1 MSKKNNLRDFMN
13 WYEQID
19 KNKRKKYIVI
29 CLIISIMVILFLNIG
44 QKSKNQRL
52 DEKETVQLEHADK
65 STDPIKSIHQLEQMY
80 ERNLQEALQSIKKYH
95 NLHVMVNIDSSYITV
110 YEKNRTEN
118 GQVTTEKDTN
128 GGERNIE
135 EQLEEDTTIFERDER
150 VEKPVYVQ
158 TKKPN
163 IRGVL
168 IVVQEILTDKE
179 KADLSSHVAKWLDIS
194 RHRVSVISN

>member
-44 QKSKNQRL
+44 QKSKNQKF

>member
-1 MSKKNNLRDFMN
+1 MN

>member
-1 MSKKNNLRDFMN
+1 MSKKNNFRDFMN

>member
-1 MSKKNNLRDFMN
+1 MN

-135 EQLEEDTTIFERDER
+135 EQLEEHTTIFERDER

-179 KADLSSHVAKWLDIS
+179 KADLSSHVAKWLDIA

>member
-29 CLIISIMVILFLNIG
+29 CLIISIVVIVFLIVG
-44 QKSKNQRL
+44 QQSKNERLEEKEKVEQEHADNYRDQSKNQRL
-52 DEKETVQLEHADK
+52 HEKETVQLEHADK

-118 GQVTTEKDTN
+118 GQVTTEKD
-128 GGERNIE
+128 
-135 EQLEEDTTIFERDER
+135 
-150 VEKPVYVQ
+150 
-158 TKKPN
+158 
-163 IRGVL
+163 
-168 IVVQEILTDKE
+168 
-179 KADLSSHVAKWLDIS
+179 
-194 RHRVSVISN
+194 